1 MKKGKKKTTGP
12 LKKKSTK
19 KKVDYR
25 KTVPDEPLE
34 EIIESYERLIF
45 VQSTKHLR
53 ERVELEDLMSEGRQG
68 IIEAYNLYTDPTS
81 KVPDYSFH
89 QAVMYRLTRIFYYC
103 LNNASPLKTPIYVQR
118 GCMHI
123 GQIFKILNNQNAAEE
138 LFCREGPATD
148 EEITG
153 FIYDEDD
160 RMPTFEE
167 LKAGRLI
174 YKDHTSPLRYTLE
187 DVKKMIVREESDEY
201 FDQILD
207 GILHHRNGNRHTFVK
222 NNLTD
227 KGKVL
232 HIKNKLH
239 FCAKQNQMKY
249 ERVIELILSARVMV
263 HEIDEAFQQD
273 SGFDIEK
280 ELSKKQVI
288 ERGMEVVGKEDFS
301 IFVDSA
307 LNDMTYGRIA
317 EKYGIKKSKVSDI
330 ISQAMAKLR
339 KDEIFQQLYQEMLD

>member
-1 MKKGKKKTTGP
+1 MTKNKQT
-12 LKKKSTK
+12 KKSSEDPSK
-19 KKVDYR
+19 KIDYR
-25 KTVPDEPLE
+25 TTVPDESLE
-34 EIIESYERLIF
+34 KIIESYERLIF
-45 VQSTKHLR
+45 VQASKHLR

-68 IIEAYNLYTDPTS
+68 IVEAYRLYTDEGT

-123 GQIFKILNNQNAAEE
+123 GQIFKILGNQNAAEE
-138 LFCREGPATD
+138 LFGREGPATD
-148 EEITG
+148 EEIIE
-153 FIYDEDD
+153 FIYDEDN
-160 RMPTFEE
+160 RMPTAEE
-167 LKAGRLI
+167 LDAGHLI
-174 YKDHTSPLRYTLE
+174 YKTRTAPLKYRLKGI
-187 DVKKMIVREESDEY
+187 KKMIVRDESDEY

-207 GILHHRNGNRHTFVK
+207 GVLHHRNGNRHTFVK

-263 HEIDEAFQQD
+263 HEIDDNFQQD

-280 ELSKKQVI
+280 EVSRKQVI
-288 ERGMEVVGKEDFS
+288 ERGMEVVGKEHFS

-307 LNDMTYGRIA
+307 LNDMTYGKIA
-317 EKYGIKKSKVSDI
+317 EKYGLKKSKVSDI
-330 ISQAMAKLR
+330 ISQCATKLR
-339 KDEIFQQLYQEMLD
+339 KDEIFQQLYEELLE